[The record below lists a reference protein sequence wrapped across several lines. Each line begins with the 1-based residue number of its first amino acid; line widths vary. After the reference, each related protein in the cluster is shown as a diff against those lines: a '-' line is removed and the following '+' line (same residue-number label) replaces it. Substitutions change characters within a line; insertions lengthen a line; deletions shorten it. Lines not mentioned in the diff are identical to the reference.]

1 MGARYMECSSKEN
14 IGVEEI
20 FDTAITMAVK
30 AGEEA
35 AFDNRLGAS
44 EKESRGG
51 SGLSGLSGN
60 SSEKR
65 KKKKSKGCKFL

>member
-35 AFDNRLGAS
+35 AFDNRLGVS
-44 EKESRGG
+44 REKESRGG
-51 SGLSGLSGN
+51 SGLSGN

-65 KKKKSKGCKFL
+65 KKKKNKGCKFL

>member
-20 FDTAITMAVK
+20 FDEAITMAIA
-30 AGEEA
+30 AGEEEDEA
-35 AFDNRLGAS
+35 PLKG
-44 EKESRGG
+44 ETRGG
-51 SGLSGLSGN
+51 SGLSGR

-65 KKKKSKGCKFL
+65 RRKNKGCKFL

>member
-20 FDTAITMAVK
+20 FDTAILTAVK
-30 AGEEA
+30 AGDEA
-35 AFDNRLGAS
+35 AFDNRLGAHAG
-44 EKESRGG
+44 EKEGRGG
-51 SGLSGLSGN
+51 SGLSGN

>member
-1 MGARYMECSSKEN
+1 MECSSKEN

-20 FDTAITMAVK
+20 FDTAITMAIK

-35 AFDNRLGAS
+35 AFDNRLGAKGDS
-44 EKESRGG
+44 SRGG
-51 SGLSGLSGN
+51 SGLSGN

-65 KKKKSKGCKFL
+65 RKKRSKGCKFL

>member
-35 AFDNRLGAS
+35 EFDNRLNAS
-44 EKESRGG
+44 DSSRGG
-51 SGLSGLSGN
+51 SGLSGK

-65 KKKKSKGCKFL
+65 RRKKNKGCKFL

>member
-35 AFDNRLGAS
+35 AYDNRLGAS
-44 EKESRGG
+44 DKESRGG
-51 SGLSGLSGN
+51 SGLSGN

>member
-1 MGARYMECSSKEN
+1 MECSSKEN

-20 FDTAITMAVK
+20 FDTAITTAVK

-35 AFDNRLGAS
+35 ASDNRLNARDDS
-44 EKESRGG
+44 SRGG
-51 SGLSGLSGN
+51 SGLSGN

-65 KKKKSKGCKFL
+65 RRKKNKGCKFL

>member
-1 MGARYMECSSKEN
+1 MECSSKEN

-20 FDTAITMAVK
+20 FDTAITMAIK

-35 AFDNRLGAS
+35 AFDNRLGAKDDS
-44 EKESRGG
+44 SRGG
-51 SGLSGLSGN
+51 SGLSGN

-65 KKKKSKGCKFL
+65 RKKRSKGCKFL

>member
-35 AFDNRLGAS
+35 ESDSRLNAS
-44 EKESRGG
+44 DSSRGG
-51 SGLSGLSGN
+51 SGLSGN

-65 KKKKSKGCKFL
+65 RRRKNKGCKFL